1 VARWL
6 CAALCVI
13 TVGTISSQSPDQFPF
28 SDAGPSASPRLSQL
42 KAALKSPGREAALET
57 FWADIRRGGAPLIE
71 AVPGEPNYSWVTFLW
86 FATRGERYPLLVVL
100 DAGAYADY
108 VPVPKILDTL
118 IAEKRIQPIV
128 AVLVG
133 NAARAQELTC
143 SPAYADFL
151 ATELVPWMR
160 AGAVDAPVCG
170 RRKEG
175 AAHLDECRRH
185 GDPRAARHESA
196 LS

>member
-1 VARWL
+1 MLSIEGTDVWSEHAR
-6 CAALCVI
+6 
-13 TVGTISSQSPDQFPF
+13 SSGLHTARFC
-28 SDAGPSASPRLSQL
+28 RE
-42 KAALKSPGREAALET
+42 GR
-57 FWADIRRGGAPLIE
+57 
-71 AVPGEPNYSWVTFLW
+71 
-86 FATRGERYPLLVVL
+86 RYPLLVVL

-175 AAHLDECRRH
+175 AATNRRFRDALTQRGYAVAYSEFNGNH
-185 GDPRAARHESA
+185 SYVGWRTDLARGLQA
-196 LS
+196 LNIGP